1 MTTLGTTPQ
10 ANETAQQASSGLSF
24 ELLATDGLARR
35 GRMTLNHGVVETPI
49 FMPVGTYGTV
59 KAMMPHELSE
69 VGSQIVLGNTFHLWL
84 RPGTEVIAKHGGL
97 HGFMQWHKP
106 LLTDSGGFQVF
117 SLQGMRKITEEGVKF
132 ASPIDGA
139 RLFLTPEESM
149 RIQTELNSD
158 IAMVFDECTPYMIND
173 RPATAE
179 EAAVSMRMSLRWARR
194 SRESFDAL
202 SNRNALFGI
211 VQGGMFETLR
221 DESLAGLEDIGFHGY
236 AIGGLSV
243 GEPKEDMMR
252 ILAHVAPRLPA
263 NSPRYLMGVGTPED
277 LVLGVAQ
284 GIDMFDCVMPTRNA
298 RNGWLFTRF
307 GDVKIRNAQYRD
319 NISPL
324 DPSCTCHTCKNFS
337 LSYLHHLQKSNEIT
351 GSRLNT
357 VHNLHFYLT
366 IMAEMRQAIE
376 NGNFQAW
383 QAQFARDRAAKSVQ

>member
-1 MTTLGTTPQ
+1 
-10 ANETAQQASSGLSF
+10 
-24 ELLATDGLARR
+24 
-35 GRMTLNHGVVETPI
+35 
-49 FMPVGTYGTV
+49 VGTYGTV
-59 KAMMPHELSE
+59 KAMMPHELVE

-202 SNRNALFGI
+202 SNPNALFGI

-263 NSPRYLMGVGTPED
+263 NAPRYLMGVGTPED
-277 LVLGVAQ
+277 LVQGVAQ

-319 NISPL
+319 NILPL
-324 DPSCTCHTCKNFS
+324 DASCSCHTCKNFS

-366 IMAEMRQAIE
+366 IMAEMREAIE

-383 QAQFARDRAAKSVQ
+383 QAQFARDRATKSVQ

>member
-1 MTTLGTTPQ
+1 VTTPSSTTQ
-10 ANETAQQASSGLSF
+10 TSHAAKSTLSGLSF

-59 KAMMPHELSE
+59 KAMMPHELDE

-84 RPGTEVIAKHGGL
+84 RPGTEVIAKHDGL

-173 RPATAE
+173 RPATPE

-202 SNRNALFGI
+202 NNPNALFGI
-211 VQGGMFETLR
+211 VQGGMFESLR
-221 DESLAGLEDIGFHGY
+221 DESLAGLQDIGFHGY

-252 ILAHVAPRLPA
+252 ILAHVAPCLPA
-263 NSPRYLMGVGTPED
+263 NAPRYLMGVGTPED
-277 LVLGVAQ
+277 LVQGVAQ

-307 GDVKIRNAQYRD
+307 GDVKIRNAQYRE
-319 NISPL
+319 NILPL
-324 DPSCTCHTCKNFS
+324 DPSCSCHTCKNFS

-376 NGNFQAW
+376 NGTFQAW
-383 QAQFARDRAAKSVQ
+383 QAQFARDRATKSVQ

>member
-1 MTTLGTTPQ
+1 MTTPSTNFQTS
-10 ANETAQQASSGLSF
+10 ESAQSPMNGLSF

-158 IAMVFDECTPYMIND
+158 VAMVFDECTPYMIND

-202 SNRNALFGI
+202 HNPNALFGI

-221 DESLAGLEDIGFHGY
+221 DESLAGLQDIGFHGY

-252 ILAHVAPRLPA
+252 ILAHVAPRLPP

-277 LVLGVAQ
+277 LVQGVAQ

-319 NISPL
+319 NTSPL
-324 DPSCTCHTCKNFS
+324 DPSCNCHTCKNFS

>member
-1 MTTLGTTPQ
+1 VTITGSAPQ
-10 ANETAQQASSGLSF
+10 TNETAHGRSTGLSF

-35 GRMTLNHGVVETPI
+35 GRMTLNHGVVDTPI

-59 KAMMPHELSE
+59 KAMMPHELAE

-84 RPGTEVIAKHGGL
+84 RPGTDVIAKHGGL

-158 IAMVFDECTPYMIND
+158 VAMVFDECTPYMIND
-173 RPATAE
+173 RPATPE

-202 SNRNALFGI
+202 ANPNALFGI

-221 DESLAGLEDIGFHGY
+221 DESLAGLQDIGFHGY

-263 NSPRYLMGVGTPED
+263 NAPRYLMGVGTPED
-277 LVLGVAQ
+277 LVEGVAQ

-319 NISPL
+319 NILPL
-324 DPSCTCHTCKNFS
+324 DPSCACHTCKNFS

-376 NGNFQAW
+376 NRTFQAW
-383 QAQFARDRAAKSVQ
+383 QAQFARDRATKSVQ

>member
-1 MTTLGTTPQ
+1 MTTPGSTSQTNH
-10 ANETAQQASSGLSF
+10 AAKSTVSGLSF
-24 ELLATDGLARR
+24 ELLATDGLARC

-59 KAMMPHELSE
+59 KAMMPHELDE

-173 RPATAE
+173 RPATPE

-202 SNRNALFGI
+202 NNPNALFGI
-211 VQGGMFETLR
+211 VQGGMFESLR

-263 NSPRYLMGVGTPED
+263 NAPRYLMGVGTPED
-277 LVLGVAQ
+277 LVQGVAQ

-319 NISPL
+319 NILPL

-337 LSYLHHLQKSNEIT
+337 LAYLHHLQKSNEIT

-376 NGNFQAW
+376 NGTFKAW
-383 QAQFARDRAAKSVQ
+383 QAQFARDRATKSVQ

>member
-1 MTTLGTTPQ
+1 
-10 ANETAQQASSGLSF
+10 
-24 ELLATDGLARR
+24 
-35 GRMTLNHGVVETPI
+35 
-49 FMPVGTYGTV
+49 
-59 KAMMPHELSE
+59 
-69 VGSQIVLGNTFHLWL
+69 
-84 RPGTEVIAKHGGL
+84 
-97 HGFMQWHKP
+97 
-106 LLTDSGGFQVF
+106 
-117 SLQGMRKITEEGVKF
+117 MRKITEEGVKF

-173 RPATAE
+173 RPATTE

-202 SNRNALFGI
+202 NNPNALFGI
-211 VQGGMFETLR
+211 VQGGMFESLR
-221 DESLAGLEDIGFHGY
+221 DESLAGLQDIGFHGY

-263 NSPRYLMGVGTPED
+263 NAPRYLMGVGTPED
-277 LVLGVAQ
+277 LVQGVAQ

-319 NISPL
+319 NILPL

-376 NGNFQAW
+376 NGTFKAW
-383 QAQFARDRAAKSVQ
+383 QAQFARDRATKSVQ